1 MIDFQNYGPV
11 HMDVLSE
18 IGNIGIGN
26 AATSL
31 SKLINDRID
40 MTVPKACFLPY
51 EDIIS
56 LVGGPEEIV
65 GCIVLRLEGDVPGTV
80 IYIFHQESM
89 FSLVDMLLGLELGTT
104 NELNEMAESVVME
117 IGNILTGSFISAIST
132 MSQLQMVTTVPLFA
146 YDMLAAVLMTSLID
160 TGYTEDRVLL
170 IETKLSQK
178 NKEIRGN
185 FFLFTDPEA
194 LEKMFASLGISM
206 EL

>member
-31 SKLINDRID
+31 SKLVNDRID

-51 EDIIS
+51 EDIIA

-89 FSLVDMLLGLELGTT
+89 FSLVDMLLGLEPGTT

-160 TGYTEDRVLL
+160 TGYIEDRVLL

-194 LEKMFASLGISM
+194 LEKMFVSLGISM

>member
-1 MIDFQNYGPV
+1 MIDFQNYSPV

-18 IGNIGIGN
+18 VGNIGIGN

-31 SKLINDRID
+31 SKLVNDRID
-40 MTVPKACFLPY
+40 MTVPRACFLPY
-51 EDIIS
+51 EDIIA

-65 GCIVLRLEGDVPGTV
+65 GCIILRLEGDVPGTI

-89 FSLVDMLLGLELGTT
+89 FSLVDMLMSLEPGTT
-104 NELNEMAESVVME
+104 KELDAMAESVVME

-132 MSQLQMVTTVPLFA
+132 MSQLHMVTTVPLFA
-146 YDMLAAVLMTSLID
+146 YDMLGAVLMTSLID
-160 TGYTEDRVLL
+160 TGYVEDQVLL
-170 IETKLSQK
+170 IETKLSQMD
-178 NKEIRGN
+178 KEIRGN

-206 EL
+206 

>member
-1 MIDFQNYGPV
+1 MIDFQNYGPIQ
-11 HMDVLSE
+11 MDVLSE

-31 SKLINDRID
+31 SKLVNDRID

-51 EDIIS
+51 EEIIA

-65 GCIVLRLEGDVPGTV
+65 GCIVLRLEGDVPGTI

-104 NELNEMAESVVME
+104 NELDEMAESVVME
-117 IGNILTGSFISAIST
+117 IGNILTGSFISAISM
-132 MSQLQMVTTVPLFA
+132 MSQLHMVTTVPLFA

-160 TGYTEDRVLL
+160 TGYIEDQVLL

-178 NKEIRGN
+178 DKEIKGN
-185 FFLFTDPEA
+185 FFLFTDPGA
-194 LEKMFASLGISM
+194 LEKVFMSLGISM
-206 EL
+206 EI